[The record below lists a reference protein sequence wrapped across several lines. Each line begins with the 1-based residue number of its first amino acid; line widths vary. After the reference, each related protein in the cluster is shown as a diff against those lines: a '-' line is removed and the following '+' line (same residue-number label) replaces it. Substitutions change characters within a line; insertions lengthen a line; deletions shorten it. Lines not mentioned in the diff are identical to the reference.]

1 MTNQSVIAKEK
12 KKQKSEIRLTVNQKN
27 WLISAHVIS
36 GAIWFG
42 TALSILIIVV
52 SNFNTTNG
60 DQLYGINSVVKLL
73 DDWVVVPAANTT
85 LMTGALLCWLTV
97 WGFFKFYWV
106 ITKWIITSIL
116 ITFGTFWLSP
126 WTNAMTDI
134 ADHER
139 LKALSNPL
147 FMFDTKAIIIGGAI
161 QILSLVFIFIISFL
175 KPWGRQYIIP
185 KNNIKISDKQD
196 QVLGGK

>member
-73 DDWVVVPAANTT
+73 ND
-85 LMTGALLCWLTV
+85 LCLTH
-97 WGFFKFYWV
+97 KC
-106 ITKWIITSIL
+106 
-116 ITFGTFWLSP
+116 
-126 WTNAMTDI
+126 
-134 ADHER
+134 
-139 LKALSNPL
+139 
-147 FMFDTKAIIIGGAI
+147 
-161 QILSLVFIFIISFL
+161 
-175 KPWGRQYIIP
+175 
-185 KNNIKISDKQD
+185 
-196 QVLGGK
+196 